1 MTVILFVVQSQLN
14 QPPPVKPVTTPDNE
28 FSGDRAYHI
37 LKRLLKENQPH
48 PVGSPLNGA
57 KLLIPFFGS
66 LTITLMAALIAV
78 TSPLYSESRPQHI
91 NIRYLENLDTGLAY
105 YHLQSPNPIPERL
118 ASLML
123 SFTTTRNRV

>member
-1 MTVILFVVQSQLN
+1 
-14 QPPPVKPVTTPDNE
+14 
-28 FSGDRAYHI
+28 

-78 TSPLYSESRPQHI
+78 KHRGDQTILFQKVDLVERSQV
-91 NIRYLENLDTGLAY
+91 LALCSSTCRKTVMRHEQFFNADGETAY
-105 YHLQSPNPIPERL
+105 AN
-118 ASLML
+118 
-123 SFTTTRNRV
+123 